1 DYYQQLQSFRSLI
14 SEKDKLTAENLQVMV
29 MDQLERPRPTYILD
43 RGIYDKRGEMVESA
57 TPGFLPSIDTQS
69 SDDRLALAR
78 WLFSDQHP
86 LTARVTVNRFWQAIF
101 GNGLVKTPEDFG
113 IQGARPTHPGLL
125 DWLAVDF
132 RESGWDIKILIRKM
146 LMSATYRQTSKT
158 REEHL
163 ETDPENKWLA
173 RANRYRRPAWM
184 LRDQALF
191 VSGLLNDTMG
201 GPSVNPYQPPGIW
214 EEATF
219 GFKKYVQDHGAD
231 LYRRSLYIFWRR
243 IVGPTVFFDNATRQT
258 CEVKPIRTNTPLHAL
273 TTLND
278 ITYVEAARVM
288 AERIMLQEEKPE
300 ERIEMAF
307 RLATSRNPDAKEKE
321 ILMTGWEKY
330 LNQFSQNRQ
339 NAYDLVRTGEFRQ
352 NETLDYIEQAAFTS
366 ICSLILNLDE
376 VLSRQ

>member
-1 DYYQQLQSFRSLI
+1 
-14 SEKDKLTAENLQVMV
+14 
-29 MDQLERPRPTYILD
+29 
-43 RGIYDKRGEMVESA
+43 
-57 TPGFLPSIDTQS
+57 
-69 SDDRLALAR
+69 
-78 WLFSDQHP
+78 
-86 LTARVTVNRFWQAIF
+86 
-101 GNGLVKTPEDFG
+101 
-113 IQGARPTHPGLL
+113 
-125 DWLAVDF
+125 
-132 RESGWDIKILIRKM
+132 
-146 LMSATYRQTSKT
+146 MSATYRQTSKT